1 MLNEAHLQ
9 TLLEKALAGQASDEE
24 LRTLVEALQH
34 DENLAV
40 AEEITALLSKRSA
53 DYLLPGE
60 ERIAKL
66 ADEILKADKLSAAQP
81 LPARRKAPVVA
92 LWKKIAA
99 AAIIVGVAIT
109 AFYLWQI
116 NRQPVDAV
124 TGNMEKKQDDVNPG
138 NNKARLIL
146 ADGSIVVLDSIANG
160 TLSVQ
165 GHTRI
170 AKQQDG
176 QLSYSVVETEPA
188 DNNTSGPLFNTVA
201 VPRGGQYQLILADG
215 TQVWLNA
222 ASSLRFP
229 VSFTGNERIV
239 ELEGE
244 GYFEV
249 AKDAARP
256 FAVRTK
262 RADVQVLGTHF
273 NVCAYPEEDWKA
285 TLLEGK
291 VQVVSRQS
299 ATGPKDSFRSNET
312 VQQPAILKPGE
323 QAIIAAQSAQSNQP
337 SSNLSRPGILVQ
349 TADIDEAIAWKEGYF
364 QFNNASVIAIM
375 QQVSRW
381 YDVDIVYKDS
391 VSRARFNGRV
401 NRAIRLSGVV
411 NALKQGGINCTI
423 EQNRLLV
430 YP

>member
-1 MLNEAHLQ
+1 MLNEALLQ

-40 AEEITALLSKRSA
+40 TEEITLLLGKRSA
-53 DYLLPGE
+53 DYVLPGE
-60 ERIAKL
+60 ERTSKL
-66 ADEILKADKLSAAQP
+66 ADEILKADKLPAAQP
-81 LPARRKAPVVA
+81 LPARRKTPVLA
-92 LWKKIAA
+92 LWKKMVA
-99 AAIIVGVAIT
+99 AAIIMGVAVT

-116 NRQPVDAV
+116 NGRPADAL
-124 TGNMEKKQDDVNPG
+124 TGNTEKKQEDVNPG

-160 TLSVQ
+160 TLSIQ

-170 AKQQDG
+170 AKRKDG
-176 QLSYSVVETEPA
+176 QLSYSIVEAATA
-188 DNNTSGPLFNTVA
+188 DNISSGSLFNTVA

-229 VSFTGNERIV
+229 VAFTGNERIV

-273 NVCAYPEEDWKA
+273 NICAYPEEDWKT

-291 VQVVSRQS
+291 VRVVGAGSRQL
-299 ATGPKDSFRSNET
+299 ATGNET
-312 VQQPAILKPGE
+312 AQQSTILTPGQ
-323 QAIIAAQSAQSNQP
+323 QAIIAASQAAQSKQ
-337 SSNLSRPGILVQ
+337 SSSILVQ

-364 QFNNASVIAIM
+364 QFNDASVTAIM

-391 VSRARFNGRV
+391 VSRARFNGRI

-411 NALKQGGINCTI
+411 NALKQGGINCAV
-423 EQNRLLV
+423 EQKRLLV

>member
-9 TLLEKALAGQASDEE
+9 ALLEKALAGQASDEE

-40 AEEITALLSKRSA
+40 TEEITALLSKRSA
-53 DYLLPGE
+53 DHILPGE
-60 ERIAKL
+60 ERTTKL
-66 ADEILKADKLSAAQP
+66 ADEILKADKLPAAQP
-81 LPARRKAPVVA
+81 LPARRKAAVVA

-99 AAIIVGVAIT
+99 AAIIVGIAVT

-116 NRQPVDAV
+116 NRRPADAV
-124 TGNMEKKQDDVNPG
+124 TGNTEKKQDDVNPG

-146 ADGSIVVLDSIANG
+146 ADGSIVVLDTIANG

-170 AKQQDG
+170 AKQKDG
-176 QLSYSVVETEPA
+176 QLSYSSIETAPA
-188 DNNTSGPLFNTVA
+188 NNAAGPLFNTVA

-215 TQVWLNA
+215 TEVWLNA

-273 NVCAYPEEDWKA
+273 NVCAYPEEDWKT

-291 VQVVSRQS
+291 VKVVSGEWSVVSGKPAMDPANRREFRQQ
-299 ATGPKDSFRSNET
+299 AE
-312 VQQPAILKPGE
+312 AILEPGQ
-323 QAIIAAQSAQSNQP
+323 QAIISSLSSPSNQ
-337 SSNLSRPGILVQ
+337 SSSILVQ

-364 QFNNASVIAIM
+364 QFNDASITAIM
-375 QQVSRW
+375 HQVSRW
-381 YDVDIVYKDS
+381 YDVDIVYKEAAT
-391 VSRARFNGRV
+391 RARFNGRI

-411 NALKQGGINCTI
+411 NALKEGGINCTI

>member
-53 DYLLPGE
+53 DYVLPGE

-170 AKQQDG
+170 AKQKDG
-176 QLSYSVVETEPA
+176 QLSYSVVETAPA

-291 VQVVSRQS
+291 VQVVNRQS

-364 QFNNASVIAIM
+364 QFNDASVIAIM